1 MSHSFCEEITDS
13 ECIPGPDFELQ
24 LPSDD
29 APLAVL
35 GMAKFLAYNRGDG
48 EPDDEHPFEGLEVF
62 VLASPP
68 DENGN
73 QVLFLMGP
81 GLQVTGRGIEG

>member
-1 MSHSFCEEITDS
+1 
-13 ECIPGPDFELQ
+13 
-24 LPSDD
+24 
-29 APLAVL
+29 
-35 GMAKFLAYNRGDG
+35 MAKFLAYNRGDG
-48 EPDDEHPFEGLEVF
+48 EPDDEHPFDGLDVF